1 MSDTYHRVQVTL
13 SMTMFLVIVCNRS
26 LTEDVCR
33 TMDHE
38 TGAKGRAAPRLIEV
52 RERAEV

>member
-38 TGAKGRAAPRLIEV
+38 TGAKGRAAPRLIGV